1 MLDIVMIA
9 VFILLTSLMIGVS
22 AWAGNVV
29 EEGSGNK

>member
-1 MLDIVMIA
+1 MLDVIMV
-9 VFILLTSLMIGVS
+9 VGFILLTLIMVGIS